1 MAPETEPRRAD
12 GPAAFMS
19 VAHMPI
25 QKYEKLLEESIKR
38 LHDQDGPWEGEP
50 IDLKNFN
57 QDQLRRLMMEGYGEK
72 KFRADQVWGWLYVRL
87 ARDFDEMTNLSK
99 GLRARLAE
107 TARVSAARRQ
117 ANHPAPDGTTKLTYE
132 LDDEAVVESVFI
144 PFETHNA
151 LCISSQVGCAMGCT
165 FCYTAKMGL
174 SRQLSVAEIVEQVVE
189 ARRLAEESDS
199 AQITNIVFMGMG
211 EPLHN
216 LDAVIQACEI
226 LIDQDGLDFSRRRV
240 TVSTSGLVP
249 AIERFMEESNCQ
261 LAVSLN
267 ATTDVQRSQIMPVN
281 DRWNLE
287 ALLDCLKNLDL
298 ERRQRIT
305 LEYVMLGEYND
316 TLEDAERL
324 VELTRGIPCKVNLI
338 PFNPHPETPFKTP
351 TEEQVDRF
359 REYLAERNV
368 SVFRRKTRG
377 RDEMA
382 ACGQLGKP
390 SGKVPAH
397 LRKRLAQLREQMA

>member
-1 MAPETEPRRAD
+1 MAT
-12 GPAAFMS
+12 AA
-19 VAHMPI
+19 H
-25 QKYEKLLEESIKR
+25 EKLLEESIAR
-38 LHDQDGPWEGEP
+38 LQADVFEGEP
-50 IDLKNFN
+50 IDLKNFTR
-57 QDQLRRLMMEGYGEK
+57 DQLQRLVIEGYGEK
-72 KFRADQVWGWLYVRL
+72 KFRADQIWGWMYTRL
-87 ARDFDEMTNLSK
+87 ARSFDEMTNLSK
-99 GLRARLAE
+99 ALRGRLAA
-107 TARVSAARRQ
+107 TARVCAIDPQ
-117 ANHPAPDGTTKLTYE
+117 GNHPADDGTTKLTYE

-151 LCISSQVGCAMGCT
+151 LCISSQVGCAMGCD
-165 FCYTAKMGL
+165 FCASTRGGL
-174 SRQLSVAEIVEQVVE
+174 ERNLDADEIVEQVVE
-189 ARRLAEESDS
+189 ARRLAAE
-199 AQITNIVFMGMG
+199 AGTTQITNIVFMGMG

-226 LIDQDGLDFSRRRV
+226 LTDQDGLDFSRRRV

-249 AIERFMEESNCQ
+249 AIERFMAESNCQ

-281 DRWNLE
+281 DRWNIE
-287 ALLDCLKNLDL
+287 ALLDCLRNLDL

-305 LEYVMLGEYND
+305 LEYVLLGEYND
-316 TLEDAERL
+316 TLADAERL

-351 TEEQVDRF
+351 TEAQIDRF
-359 REYLAERNV
+359 KQYLVDRNV

-397 LRKRLAQLREQMA
+397 LRKRLAQLQEQLA